1 MITPSLSN
9 NTSSTPLL
17 TPPPSSE
24 AKVEPP
30 SFTELLSRALS
41 QPGSLMKAYSV
52 FHNYSLGN
60 QLLATFQCALR
71 GIPTGP
77 INTFPG
83 WKNLGRSVKKGE
95 KAITLCMPITFRRRN
110 ASLENDQD
118 SDEAFATYFVYKSRW
133 FVLSQTQG
141 PDIELPPLPN
151 WDASLALQN
160 LQITQVPFTKPNGNC
175 QGYAKAREI
184 AINPIAQLPRKTF
197 LHETGHVLLG
207 HTLEVDFEDGEHLP
221 RNLREVEAES
231 VAYLCCEALGLE
243 GGEFCRGYIQNWA
256 DGEPI
261 PESSARRIL
270 RVADQ
275 ILKAGTPQYR
285 KEPIA
290 N

>member
-1 MITPSLSN
+1 MTTQLASTTRTSLPSAS
-9 NTSSTPLL
+9 
-17 TPPPSSE
+17 PSVV
-24 AKVEPP
+24 KVEPP
-30 SFTELLSRALS
+30 SFTELLSKALS
-41 QPGSLMKAYSV
+41 QPGSLMKAYSA

-83 WKNLGRSVKKGE
+83 WKTLGRSVRKGE
-95 KAITLCMPITFRRRN
+95 KAISHCMPITVRRRN
-110 ASLENDQD
+110 ASLDEDQD
-118 SDEAFATYFVYKSRW
+118 SDEAFGMYFVYKSRW
-133 FVLSQTQG
+133 FVLSQTEG
-141 PDIELPPLPN
+141 PDIDLPPLPN
-151 WDASLALQN
+151 WDAALALRN
-160 LQITQVPFTKPNGNC
+160 LEVTEVPYTKPNGNC
-175 QGYAKAREI
+175 QGYARGREI
-184 AINPIAQLPRKTF
+184 AINPVAQLPLKTRF
-197 LHETGHVLLG
+197 HEIGHVLLG

-256 DGEPI
+256 HGEPI

-285 KEPIA
+285 KDPTA

>member
-1 MITPSLSN
+1 MITQSASTTRTSLPPATPSVV
-9 NTSSTPLL
+9 
-17 TPPPSSE
+17 
-24 AKVEPP
+24 KVEPP
-30 SFTELLSRALS
+30 SFTELLSKALS
-41 QPGSLMKAYSV
+41 QPGSLMKAYSI

-83 WKNLGRSVKKGE
+83 WKALGRSVRKGE
-95 KAITLCMPITFRRRN
+95 KAISLCMPITVRRRN
-110 ASLENDQD
+110 ASLDEDQD
-118 SDEAFATYFVYKSRW
+118 SDEAFAIYFVYKSRW
-133 FVLSQTQG
+133 FVLSQTEG
-141 PDIELPPLPN
+141 PDIDLPPLPN
-151 WDASLALQN
+151 WDAALALHN
-160 LQITQVPFTKPNGNC
+160 LEVTEVAYTKPNGNC
-175 QGYAKAREI
+175 QGYARGREI
-184 AINPIAQLPRKTF
+184 AINPVAQLPLKTRF
-197 LHETGHVLLG
+197 HEIGHVLLG
-207 HTLEVDFEDGEHLP
+207 HTLQIDFEDEEHLP

-256 DGEPI
+256 HGEPI

-285 KEPIA
+285 KDPTA

>member
-1 MITPSLSN
+1 MITQSPSTN
-9 NTSSTPLL
+9 ASSTLL
-17 TPPPSSE
+17 PPPAPSV

-30 SFTELLSRALS
+30 SFTELLSKALS
-41 QPGSLMKAYSV
+41 QPGSLMKAYSA

-95 KAITLCMPITFRRRN
+95 KAISLCMPITVKRRN
-110 ASLENDQD
+110 ASLNDDQD

-133 FVLSQTQG
+133 FVLSQTEG
-141 PDIELPPLPN
+141 ADIELPALPN

-160 LQITQVPFTKPNGNC
+160 LEITEVPYTMPNGNC
-175 QGYAKAREI
+175 QGYARGREI
-184 AINPIAQLPRKTF
+184 AINPIAQLPLKTRF
-197 LHETGHVLLG
+197 HETAHVLLG
-207 HTLEVDFEDGEHLP
+207 HTLQVDFEDGEHLP

-231 VAYLCCEALGLE
+231 VAYLCCESLGLE

-256 DGEPI
+256 EGEPI

-275 ILKAGTPQYR
+275 ILKAGTSQYK
-285 KEPIA
+285 KEPIT